1 MKVFISFQGT
11 TRAYQFD
18 ADTTILDIKHRLA
31 HLLGRLASQFC
42 LSYNDR
48 IVQDTQTL
56 AHYNIHEGDTL
67 DVNDY
72 PTPSASMRQSGY
84 RSDDLQQERDLWVSS
99 LLQELGSMGNGHE
112 DIFHMEV

>member
-1 MKVFISFQGT
+1 MKLFISFQGT

-18 ADTTILDIKHRLA
+18 TDTTILAIKQTLA
-31 HLLGRLASQFC
+31 RLLGRSASHFC
-42 LSYNDR
+42 LSHNGR

-72 PTPSASMRQSGY
+72 PTPAVGS
-84 RSDDLQQERDLWVSS
+84 ERNRTGV
-99 LLQELGSMGNGHE
+99 QGILGQAPAGAVLAHL
-112 DIFHMEV
+112 